1 MLRAAPVLLLL
12 ALPLLAQEPRRVVIE
27 NEFVRVIDVTAQPGK
42 TQPHDHKV
50 NRVMVY
56 LDAGEQRTST
66 EGGRAENI
74 KWKAGQALWSPAVGT
89 HTAEIRGSKPV
100 RIIEVELKKPGAGK
114 DPSKSDLDP
123 VKILPKNYVVEIDND
138 QVRVVRVKAGPKETL
153 KMHDHP
159 TNRVAV
165 LLTDQDFRITTSEGT
180 VQNPKRKAGEVSWG
194 TPVRHVEENLSDQRF
209 EIIMIDLK
217 L

>member
-1 MLRAAPVLLLL
+1 MVLD
-12 ALPLLAQEPRRVVIE
+12 
-27 NEFVRVIDVTAQPGK
+27 NEFVRVIDVTAKPGK
-42 TQPHDHKV
+42 TQPHEHKI

-56 LDAGEQRTST
+56 LDAGEQRTEVT
-66 EGGRAENI
+66 GGRAETV
-74 KWKAGQALWSPAVGT
+74 KWKAGQALWSPMVGT

-100 RIIEVELKKPGAGK
+100 RIIEIELKQPGAGK
-114 DPSKSDLDP
+114 DPSRSDLDP
-123 VKILPKNYVVEIDND
+123 VKILPKNYKVEIDND

-165 LLTDQDFRITTSEGT
+165 FLTDQDFRITTADGT

-194 TPVRHVEENLSDQRF
+194 TPVKHVEENMSNQPF
-209 EIIMIDLK
+209 EIIMVDVK

>member
-1 MLRAAPVLLLL
+1 MLRVAPVLLL
-12 ALPLLAQEPRRVVIE
+12 ALPLLAQEPRRVVID

-56 LDAGEQRTST
+56 LDAGEQQTQM
-66 EGGRAENI
+66 EGGRAENVR
-74 KWKAGQALWSPAVGT
+74 WKAGQALWSPAVGM

-114 DPSKSDLDP
+114 DPSKTDLDP
-123 VKILPKNYVVEIDND
+123 VKILPKNYMVEIDND

-165 LLTDQDFRITTSEGT
+165 LLTDQNFRITTSDGT
-180 VQNPKRKAGEVSWG
+180 VQNPKRKSGEVSWG
-194 TPVRHVEENLSDQRF
+194 TPVRHVEENLSDERF